1 MTKHERYFEDYPPG
15 AVFEGGSI
23 SVSEAEIIDFAERY
37 DPQPMHTD
45 REAAAR
51 GPFGGLIASGWH
63 TTALMMRLVVTDF
76 LSPASSIASPGV
88 DELRWLQPVRPGD
101 ELRLRMT
108 VLEARPSRSRP
119 EQGILRNLVELR
131 NQRGEVVLSVK
142 SVSLIR
148 RRPA

>member
-1 MTKHERYFEDYPPG
+1 MTKPERYFEDYPPG

-37 DPQPMHTD
+37 DPQPIHTD

-51 GPFGGLIASGWH
+51 GRFGGLIASGWH
-63 TTALMMRLVVTDF
+63 TTALMM
-76 LSPASSIASPGV
+76 SPASSIASPGV
-88 DELRWLQPVRPGD
+88 DELRWLQQVRPGD

-131 NQRGEVVLSVK
+131 NQRGDVVLSVK